1 MFVVL
6 FYVLF
11 LTGTAFCSHFFT
23 QIFFI
28 FVSFKAF
35 NIKKCETLCGSKT
48 TRYAEVCALLRD
60 HQKVEPALIVLDR
73 NLGHGI
79 NTSGERVEM
88 PTGDIVSMRLRE
100 RGIDCCLILLTGDS
114 CEQLEQYSR
123 LLKGHFIDLVLD
135 KHHLP
140 SYIYIFEKYS
150 KSSVST
156 CFVFS
161 NRIPFII
168 LFSHDI
174 LNLLFV
180 LFPLNSTM
188 VI

>member
-1 MFVVL
+1 MLVVL
-6 FYVLF
+6 FLPF
-11 LTGTAFCSHFFT
+11 FNIFSPNFFPFFFHFFSI
-23 QIFFI
+23 Q
-28 FVSFKAF
+28 AF
-35 NIKKCETLCGSKT
+35 NIKKCKTLCGSKT

-79 NTSGERVEM
+79 NTSGQRVEM

-100 RGIDCCLILLTGDS
+100 KGIDCCLILLTGDS

-150 KSSVST
+150 KSSLST
-156 CFVFS
+156 VLFCFVFATQQS
-161 NRIPFII
+161 IK
-168 LFSHDI
+168 D
-174 LNLLFV
+174 
-180 LFPLNSTM
+180 
-188 VI
+188 

>member
-1 MFVVL
+1 M
-6 FYVLF
+6 
-11 LTGTAFCSHFFT
+11 
-23 QIFFI
+23 
-28 FVSFKAF
+28 
-35 NIKKCETLCGSKT
+35 
-48 TRYAEVCALLRD
+48 RD

-161 NRIPFII
+161 NRIYLLF
-168 LFSHDI
+168 FSHI
-174 LNLLFV
+174 LTLFV
-180 LFPLNSTM
+180 LFPFNSTM